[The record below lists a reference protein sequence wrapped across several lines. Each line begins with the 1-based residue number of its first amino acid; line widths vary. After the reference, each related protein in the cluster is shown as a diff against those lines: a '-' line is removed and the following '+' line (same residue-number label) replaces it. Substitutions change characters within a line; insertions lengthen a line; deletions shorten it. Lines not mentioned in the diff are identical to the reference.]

1 MSGNTVRNL
10 VATRSTDAGKST
22 IFQFDFNKDIF
33 EGETLQKAT
42 LKIQWKP
49 NLEFLKIFS
58 GSSFKVVI
66 FDLISMGDKSAE
78 TR

>member
-1 MSGNTVRNL
+1 M
-10 VATRSTDAGKST
+10 ATRVTEAGKSS
-22 IFQFDFNKDIF
+22 IFQFGFNKDAF

-49 NLEFLKIFS
+49 NPEFLKNFS

-66 FDLISMGDKSAE
+66 FDLVSMGDKSPE
-78 TR
+78 SR